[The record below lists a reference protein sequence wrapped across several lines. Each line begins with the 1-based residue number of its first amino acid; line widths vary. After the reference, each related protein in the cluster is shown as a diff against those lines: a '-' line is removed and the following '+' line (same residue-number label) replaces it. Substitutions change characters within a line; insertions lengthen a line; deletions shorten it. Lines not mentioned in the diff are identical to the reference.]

1 MVSDL
6 RYTRRLP
13 GILPPPCVYAPL
25 PNKTHETYARMW
37 GEVRAFLG
45 GDYDKERLVAVD
57 FERGS
62 INALTATFPQ
72 PAVAGRYFHLGQSH
86 YRKVIEHGLSPKC
99 MANEEFRLRVK
110 QLSALAFLPL
120 EDVAMGYEQLGI
132 AFEGGEQGFLGY
144 FESTYIGR
152 RVAEGRRN
160 PLFDQAIWNVES
172 RIALASLR
180 TNNAVESFNN
190 ACSSGDVQADRSAV
204 YRFIQSLQLQQ
215 NISRGAM
222 RAARGSATTDRP
234 RDRRD

>member
-1 MVSDL
+1 
-6 RYTRRLP
+6 
-13 GILPPPCVYAPL
+13 
-25 PNKTHETYARMW
+25 MW

-72 PAVAGRYFHLGQSH
+72 PAVAGRYFHLAQPR
-86 YRKVIEHGLSPKC
+86 YREVIDHGLSPKY
-99 MANEEFRLRVK
+99 MASEEFRIRAK
-110 QLSALAFLPL
+110 QLSELAFLRL
-120 EDVAMGYEQLGI
+120 EWATMMYEHLSN
-132 AFEGGEQGFLGY
+132 AFAEADQGFIGY
-144 FESTYIGR
+144 FEATYIDR

-190 ACSSGDVQADRSAV
+190 AFASGFAQAERPAA

-215 NISRGAM
+215 NVSRGAT
-222 RAARGSATTDRP
+222 RAARCSATADRP